1 MGKQHIHA
9 VTAVAIGQREHL
21 AQVVRAVSGFY
32 GNVHHL
38 VLEDS
43 AVLLCENPVASLIR
57 VKFVG
62 PRGLEEDSVEQIHCG
77 VGVETVKD
85 FGDHAIGVGV
95 APVVDDVHITVNGE
109 VKCIDLGIVKLLHV
123 LLILWDKAV
132 APTRVDVDAISD
144 FYRHR

>member
-1 MGKQHIHA
+1 MWKQHIHA
-9 VTAVAIGQREHL
+9 VAAVAIGQAQHL
-21 AQVVRAVSGFY
+21 TQVVRAVSGFY

-43 AVLLCENPVASLIR
+43 AVLLCENPIAGIIR

-62 PRGLEEDSVEQIHCG
+62 PRRLEEDSVEQIHCG

-85 FGDHAIGVGV
+85 FGNHAIGVGV
-95 APVVDDVHITVNGE
+95 APVVDDVHIPVIGE
-109 VKCIDLGIVKLLHV
+109 GKRIDLGIVKLLHI

-132 APTRVDVDAISD
+132 APSRVDVDAISD
-144 FYRHR
+144 FNRHR